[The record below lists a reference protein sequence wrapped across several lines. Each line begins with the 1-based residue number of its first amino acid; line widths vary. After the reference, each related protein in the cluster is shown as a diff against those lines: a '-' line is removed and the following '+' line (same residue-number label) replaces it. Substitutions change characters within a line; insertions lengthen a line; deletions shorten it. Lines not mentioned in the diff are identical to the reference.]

1 MQNNDLIELAEEC
14 IQKRISRVNLDVTKN
29 YTRVRIINNNA
40 VKQFVGRFVKTY
52 RMGSGDG
59 MTVHMEFNDNG
70 RITKVDEEMWG
81 SVTGYE
87 LSYFIETPE
96 KA

>member
-1 MQNNDLIELAEEC
+1 MEAINNMMES
-14 IQKRISRVNLDVTKN
+14 RISRVNLDVTKN
-29 YTRVRIINNNA
+29 YTRVRIVNNNA
-40 VKQFVGRFVKTY
+40 VKEFVGRFVKTY

-70 RITKVDEEMWG
+70 LIKRVDEEMWG
-81 SVTGYE
+81 SVGGHE